1 MSTSVRDCPCGSGL
15 RYRACCGSL
24 HDGER
29 TADTPEALMR
39 SRWSAFSLGLGAYL
53 FDTLASTHPDHATPR
68 DLAIRELSAARH
80 RQRFLRLTI
89 LDAGTDAVLF
99 HAKIFEKGKDR
110 SFAELSQF
118 VREGGEWRYASGLLA
133 SSDALPEDLS
143 TLDRAAFEALV
154 AR

>member
-1 MSTSVRDCPCGSGL
+1 
-15 RYRACCGSL
+15 
-24 HDGER
+24 
-29 TADTPEALMR
+29 MR
-39 SRWSAFSLGLGAYL
+39 SRWSAFALGLGSYL
-53 FDTLASTHPDHATPR
+53 FDTLASTHPDHASPR

-89 LDAGTDAVLF
+89 LEAGGDAVLF

-118 VREGGEWRYASGLLA
+118 IREAGEWRYASGLLA
-133 SSDALPEDLS
+133 SGEALPADLS

-154 AR
+154 ARP